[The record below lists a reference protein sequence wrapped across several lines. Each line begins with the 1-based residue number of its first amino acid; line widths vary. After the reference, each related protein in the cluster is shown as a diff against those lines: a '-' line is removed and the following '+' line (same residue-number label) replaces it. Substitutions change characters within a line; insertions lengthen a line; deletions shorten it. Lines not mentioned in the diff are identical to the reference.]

1 MIQILII
8 IILILFNAF
17 FTASETALVATN
29 DSKVEADAQE
39 GNKRAKRVYKYLN
52 KPVNF
57 LSAIQLGITLIG
69 FINGFIAADTFAA
82 PITSWIQNVIKIQTN
97 ILQPIVTFL
106 ITLVLAFFQIVF
118 GELVPKR
125 LAMKYPEKIIYV
137 SSGLVGFISK
147 VMRPFVWLLTAS
159 ANLIV
164 RLFGIDPDKN
174 DKRMTEEEIRL
185 IVASSGKKGV
195 IDATESEMI
204 ENILDF
210 DDIAVSEVMTHRKEI
225 SALDINSTKQE
236 VFDFVIN
243 EKYTRFPVYDGNIDK
258 IIGILHAKDLLK
270 YMGSESRERFNLKK
284 LLRQPIFVPESAKT
298 NDLLNEMRKKQT
310 HIAIVIDEYGG
321 TAGII
326 TIEDLLEEIVGNIFD
341 EYDVFEEEIEEINKN
356 EYIVDGLID
365 LDDVE
370 NEIKAD
376 LPIEEY
382 DTLSGFVLGQLG
394 RFPEENEKI
403 LITYNGYLF
412 EALEYDEMVI
422 TKVKIKKIEVEE
434 SETESKSE

>member
-52 KPVNF
+52 KPTNF